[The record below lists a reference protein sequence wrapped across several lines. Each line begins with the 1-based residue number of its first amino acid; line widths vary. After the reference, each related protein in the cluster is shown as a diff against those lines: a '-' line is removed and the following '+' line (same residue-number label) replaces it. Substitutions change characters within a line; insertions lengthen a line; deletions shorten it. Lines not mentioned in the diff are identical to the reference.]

1 MDFSI
6 TRDPHG
12 VPHVRGETAADA
24 WAGMGYACA
33 QDRLFQLDYDRRRAC
48 GRWAEIAGVGAVGGD
63 VLARRLG
70 LAAAAQR
77 DVAVMSATART
88 AFEAYASGV
97 NAAIAD
103 GALPLPGRYPVEPWL
118 VWHSVAAF
126 LVRHVLMGQWQ
137 HKLANAVLL
146 ARIGP
151 SAFAR
156 LETRPP
162 LGSPLAVPPGGR
174 LSAPVSRLL
183 DDALADVVGH
193 LGFLAEVEPGSNAW
207 AVSGR
212 RTAHGGAVICNDSHR
227 ALDTP
232 NVYWQCRVSCPD
244 FDVAGATFPGLPGF
258 PHFGFNG
265 SVGWAIT
272 HADADSQDLYL
283 ERFSGARYLTE
294 DGWAPAELRQ
304 ERIEVRGGSPVTVR
318 AWATR
323 HGPIVHGSPDSG
335 IALALKW
342 TGTYRANSGFECMF
356 PMLTAGSVAQLCDAQ
371 DGWVDPVNN
380 LVCADVAGDIAYQCR
395 GEVPVR
401 SSVGGRRLPVAGWD
415 GGCEWTS
422 TVPFSEL
429 PRTVDPSAGYVMT
442 ANNAIVDGD
451 APYLSY
457 TFAQPFRAE
466 RLRSLLDGGSALTA
480 GALAGLQADTVSAA
494 ARGWG
499 RVLGS
504 LGPFESSPEAE
515 AARSLLAGF
524 DGDLAAESA
533 AALLYACFVRA
544 LAAELYR
551 PILGPDTWGW
561 VASGALAPTISLV
574 RRWLGADTWELLG
587 MPTAPDGG
595 LGPADCGPGA
605 GAGAAGERGRRVL
618 AAVPAALA
626 SAWAAAVKLGGRDP
640 RQWRWG
646 DVHQAV
652 LVHPLG
658 AAEGGPG
665 RLPGVPMGG
674 DADTLQAAGYGWR
687 AGAPFTVTSLS
698 VYRQVVD
705 LADGRSASFVIPGG
719 ASGDPASPHFA
730 DQLAEWAAHR
740 RIPMTTDGAGGL
752 SGGSL
757 EDDYFGADGEVLVV
771 VVRVGDREV
780 DAAVGPLG
788 QAAAV
793 EGDSAGGEEDGPRH
807 RLVVDVAD
815 EVRARLPL
823 DLEGAGRGRVR
834 SRPGLARLHPDRAE
848 ADLAVG
854 LQPGDVAGQVDAGD
868 GRVRAGLVILGGE
881 HQRRVF
887 RRQLRDHR
895 VPVADHRR
903 GRVRPGQAG
912 R

>member
-6 TRDPHG
+6 TRDGHG
-12 VPHVRGETAADA
+12 VPHVHGETAADA

-33 QDRLFQLDYDRRRAC
+33 HDRLFQLDYDRRRAC
-48 GRWAEIAGVGAVGGD
+48 GRWAEIAGARAVGGD

-77 DVAVMSATART
+77 DVAVMSAQARA

-103 GALPLPGRYPVEPWL
+103 GALPLPGRYQAEPWRA
-118 VWHSVAAF
+118 WHSVAAF

-162 LGSPLAVPPGGR
+162 LGSALAVPPGGR

-193 LGFLAEVEPGSNAW
+193 LGFLAEVEPGSNTW

-283 ERFSGARYLTE
+283 ERFSGARYRTE
-294 DGWAPAELRQ
+294 DGWAQADLRQ
-304 ERIEVRGGSPVTVR
+304 ERIVVRGGSTVTVP
-318 AWATR
+318 AWVTR
-323 HGPIVHGSPDSG
+323 HGPIVHGSPYSG

-356 PMLTAGSVAQLCDAQ
+356 PMLTAGSVEEMCDAQ

-401 SSVGGRRLPVAGWD
+401 SSEGGRRLPVAGWD
-415 GGCEWTS
+415 GRCEWTS
-422 TVPFSEL
+422 SVPFDEL
-429 PRTVDPSAGYVMT
+429 PRTVDPSAGYVMS

-466 RLRSLLDGGSALTA
+466 RLRSLLDGPAVLTVD
-480 GALAGLQADTVSAA
+480 ALAGMQADTVSVA
-494 ARGWG
+494 ARAWG

-504 LGPFESSPEAE
+504 LGPFEDSPDAE
-515 AARSLLAGF
+515 AARSLLVGF

-533 AALLYACFVRA
+533 VALLYACFVRA
-544 LAAELYR
+544 LAAGLYR
-551 PILGPDTWGW
+551 PILGPDTWDW
-561 VASGALAPTISLV
+561 VASGVLAPTISLV
-574 RRWLGADTWELLG
+574 RRWLSNDTWELLG
-587 MPTAPDGG
+587 MPAVPGGVLDGTG
-595 LGPADCGPGA
+595 SGPGREL
-605 GAGAAGERGRRVL
+605 GAAGERGRRVL

-626 SAWAAAVKLGGRDP
+626 SAWAAAVRLAGPDP

-646 DVHQAV
+646 GVHQAV
-652 LVHPLG
+652 RVHPLG
-658 AAEGGPG
+658 ADGGDPG
-665 RLPGVPMGG
+665 RLATVPMGG
-674 DADTLQAAGYGWR
+674 DADTIQAAGYGWR
-687 AGAPFTVTSLS
+687 AGGPFTVASLS

-705 LADGRSASFVIPGG
+705 LAAGRSAGYVIPGG

-740 RIPMTTDGAGGL
+740 RIPMTAAE
-752 SGGSL
+752 SGK
-757 EDDYFGADGEVLVV
+757 AD
-771 VVRVGDREV
+771 R
-780 DAAVGPLG
+780 
-788 QAAAV
+788 
-793 EGDSAGGEEDGPRH
+793 
-807 RLVVDVAD
+807 
-815 EVRARLPL
+815 
-823 DLEGAGRGRVR
+823 
-834 SRPGLARLHPDRAE
+834 
-848 ADLAVG
+848 
-854 LQPGDVAGQVDAGD
+854 
-868 GRVRAGLVILGGE
+868 
-881 HQRRVF
+881 
-887 RRQLRDHR
+887 
-895 VPVADHRR
+895 
-903 GRVRPGQAG
+903 
-912 R
+912 

>member
-1 MDFSI
+1 MDFQI
-6 TRDPHG
+6 TRDGHG
-12 VPHVRGETAADA
+12 VPHVRGETPADA

-48 GRWAEIAGVGAVGGD
+48 GRWAEIAGAGAVGGD

-77 DVAVMSATART
+77 DVAVMSGTARA
-88 AFEAYASGV
+88 AFEAYAGGV

-103 GALPLPGRYPVEPWL
+103 GAMPLPGRYPVEPWL
-118 VWHSVAAF
+118 AWHSVAAF

-151 SAFAR
+151 DAFAR

-162 LGSPLAVPPGGR
+162 LGSPLAVPPDGR

-212 RTAHGGAVICNDSHR
+212 RTAHGAAVICNDSHR

-244 FDVAGATFPGLPGF
+244 FDVVGATFPGLPGF

-283 ERFSGARYLTE
+283 ERFSGASYLTE
-294 DGWAPAELRQ
+294 AGWAPADLRQ
-304 ERIEVRGGSPVTVR
+304 ERIEVRGGRPVTVP

-323 HGPIVHGSPDSG
+323 HGPIVHGSPESG
-335 IALALKW
+335 IGLALKW
-342 TGTYRANSGFECMF
+342 TGTYRANTGFECMF
-356 PMLTAGSVAQLCDAQ
+356 PMLTAGSAAEMCDAQ

-380 LVCADVAGDIAYQCR
+380 LVCADVSGRIAYQCR
-395 GEVPVR
+395 GEVPIR
-401 SSVGGRRLPVAGWD
+401 SSEGGRRLPAAGWD
-415 GGCEWTS
+415 GECEWTS
-422 TVPFSEL
+422 TVPFGAL
-429 PRTVDPSAGYVMT
+429 PRTVDPSVGYVMT

-466 RLRSLLDGGSALTA
+466 RLRSLLDGRAALTVDS
-480 GALAGLQADTVSAA
+480 LAGMQSDTVSVA

-504 LGPFESSPEAE
+504 LGPFDVADAES
-515 AARSLLAGF
+515 ARSLLAGF

-544 LAAELYR
+544 LAAGLYR
-551 PILGPDTWGW
+551 PILGPETWEW
-561 VASGALAPTISLV
+561 VASGSLAPTISLI
-574 RRWLGADTWELLG
+574 RRWLGNDTWELLG
-587 MPTAPDGG
+587 MPAAPGG
-595 LGPADCGPGA
+595 GPDSPASGQ
-605 GAGAAGERGRRVL
+605 RVL
-618 AAVPAALA
+618 AAVPEALA
-626 SAWAAAVKLGGRDP
+626 SAWTAAVALGGPDP

-646 DVHQAV
+646 DVHQTAR
-652 LVHPLG
+652 VHPLG
-658 AAEGGPG
+658 RDAG
-665 RLPGVPMGG
+665 RFAGVPMGG
-674 DADTLQAAGYGWR
+674 DADTIQAAGYGWR
-687 AGAPFTVTSLS
+687 AGAPFTVASLS

-705 LADGRSASFVIPGG
+705 LADGGSASYVIPGG
-719 ASGDPASPHFA
+719 ASGDPAGPHFA

-740 RIPMTTDGAGGL
+740 RIRMFAP
-752 SGGSL
+752 
-757 EDDYFGADGEVLVV
+757 
-771 VVRVGDREV
+771 
-780 DAAVGPLG
+780 
-788 QAAAV
+788 
-793 EGDSAGGEEDGPRH
+793 EG
-807 RLVVDVAD
+807 
-815 EVRARLPL
+815 
-823 DLEGAGRGRVR
+823 
-834 SRPGLARLHPDRAE
+834 
-848 ADLAVG
+848 
-854 LQPGDVAGQVDAGD
+854 
-868 GRVRAGLVILGGE
+868 
-881 HQRRVF
+881 
-887 RRQLRDHR
+887 
-895 VPVADHRR
+895 
-903 GRVRPGQAG
+903 
-912 R
+912 

>member
-1 MDFSI
+1 MDFQI
-6 TRDPHG
+6 TRDGHG
-12 VPHVRGETAADA
+12 VPHVRGETPADA

-48 GRWAEIAGVGAVGGD
+48 GRWAEIAGAGAVGGD

-77 DVAVMSATART
+77 DVAVMSGTARA
-88 AFEAYASGV
+88 AFEAYAGGV

-103 GALPLPGRYPVEPWL
+103 GAMPLPGRYPVEPWL
-118 VWHSVAAF
+118 AWHSVAAF

-151 SAFAR
+151 DAFAR

-162 LGSPLAVPPGGR
+162 LGSPLAVPPDGR

-212 RTAHGGAVICNDSHR
+212 RTAHGAAVICNDSHR

-244 FDVAGATFPGLPGF
+244 FDVVGATFPGLPGF

-283 ERFSGARYLTE
+283 ERFSGASYLTE
-294 DGWAPAELRQ
+294 AGWAPADLRQ
-304 ERIEVRGGSPVTVR
+304 ERIEVRGGPPVTVP

-323 HGPIVHGSPDSG
+323 HGPIVHGSPESG
-335 IALALKW
+335 IGLALKW
-342 TGTYRANSGFECMF
+342 TGTYRANTGFECMF
-356 PMLTAGSVAQLCDAQ
+356 PMLTAGSAAEMCDAQ

-380 LVCADVAGDIAYQCR
+380 LVCADVSGRIAYQCR
-395 GEVPVR
+395 GEVPIR
-401 SSVGGRRLPVAGWD
+401 SSEGGRRLPAAGWD
-415 GGCEWTS
+415 GECEWTS
-422 TVPFSEL
+422 TVPFGAL
-429 PRTVDPSAGYVMT
+429 PRTVDPSVGYVMT

-466 RLRSLLDGGSALTA
+466 RLRSLLDGRAALTVDS
-480 GALAGLQADTVSAA
+480 LAGMQSDTVSVA

-504 LGPFESSPEAE
+504 LGPFDVADAES
-515 AARSLLAGF
+515 ARSLLAGF

-544 LAAELYR
+544 LAAGLYR
-551 PILGPDTWGW
+551 PILGPETWEW
-561 VASGALAPTISLV
+561 VASGSLAPTISLI
-574 RRWLGADTWELLG
+574 RRWLGNDTWELLG
-587 MPTAPDGG
+587 MPAAPGG
-595 LGPADCGPGA
+595 GPDSPASGQ
-605 GAGAAGERGRRVL
+605 RVL
-618 AAVPAALA
+618 AAVPEALA
-626 SAWAAAVKLGGRDP
+626 SAWTAAVALGGPDP

-646 DVHQAV
+646 DVHQTAR
-652 LVHPLG
+652 VHPLG
-658 AAEGGPG
+658 RDAG
-665 RLPGVPMGG
+665 RFAGVPMGG
-674 DADTLQAAGYGWR
+674 DADTIQAAGYGWR
-687 AGAPFTVTSLS
+687 AGAPFTVASLS

-705 LADGRSASFVIPGG
+705 LADGGSASYVIPGG
-719 ASGDPASPHFA
+719 ASGDPAGPHFA

-740 RIPMTTDGAGGL
+740 RIRMFAP
-752 SGGSL
+752 
-757 EDDYFGADGEVLVV
+757 
-771 VVRVGDREV
+771 
-780 DAAVGPLG
+780 
-788 QAAAV
+788 
-793 EGDSAGGEEDGPRH
+793 EG
-807 RLVVDVAD
+807 
-815 EVRARLPL
+815 
-823 DLEGAGRGRVR
+823 
-834 SRPGLARLHPDRAE
+834 
-848 ADLAVG
+848 
-854 LQPGDVAGQVDAGD
+854 
-868 GRVRAGLVILGGE
+868 
-881 HQRRVF
+881 
-887 RRQLRDHR
+887 
-895 VPVADHRR
+895 
-903 GRVRPGQAG
+903 
-912 R
+912 

>member
-1 MDFSI
+1 MRRRSHGPFEIIGFMDFSI
-6 TRDPHG
+6 TRDGHG
-12 VPHVRGETAADA
+12 VPHVQGETAADA

-48 GRWAEIAGVGAVGGD
+48 GRWAEIAGSGAVRGD

-70 LAAAAQR
+70 LAAAAER
-77 DVAVMSATART
+77 DVAAMSATTRT

-97 NAAIAD
+97 NAALAD
-103 GALPLPGRYPVEPWL
+103 GAMPLPGRHEVEPWL
-118 VWHSVAAF
+118 VWHSVAAY

-146 ARIGP
+146 ARVGP

-183 DDALADVVGH
+183 DDALGDVVGH

-272 HADADSQDLYL
+272 HADGDSQDLYL
-283 ERFSGARYLTE
+283 ERFSGRRYLTE

-304 ERIEVRGGSPVTVR
+304 ERIEVRGGPPVTVQ

-323 HGPIVHGSPDSG
+323 HGPIVHGSPESG

-342 TGTYRANSGFECMF
+342 TGTYRANRGFECLF

-371 DGWVDPVNN
+371 EGWVDPVNN
-380 LVCADVAGDIAYQCR
+380 LVCADAAGDIAYQCR

-401 SSVGGRRLPVAGWD
+401 SSASGRRLPAVGWD
-415 GGCEWTS
+415 GECEWTS
-422 TVPFSEL
+422 AVPFDEL
-429 PRTVDPSAGYVMT
+429 PRVVDPSVGYVMT

-466 RLRSLLDGGSALTA
+466 RLRSLLDGRDALTA
-480 GALAGLQADTVSAA
+480 ETLAGMQADTVSVA

-504 LGPFESSPEAE
+504 LGPFHGSPNAE

-524 DGDLAAESA
+524 DGDLAAGSA
-533 AALLYACFVRA
+533 AALLYACFVRE
-544 LAAELYR
+544 LAAGLYR
-551 PILGPDTWGW
+551 PILGPEAWDW
-561 VASGALAPTISLV
+561 VASGSLAPTISLI
-574 RRWLGADTWELLG
+574 RRWLGSDTWELLG
-587 MPTAPDGG
+587 LPG
-595 LGPADCGPGA
+595 GPGA
-605 GAGAAGERGRRVL
+605 VGAGSAEAGLAEARSGSAGADGGGERGQRVL
-618 AAVPAALA
+618 AAVPGALA
-626 SAWAAAVKLGGRDP
+626 SAWAAAVELGGRDP

-646 DVHQAV
+646 DAHQAV
-652 LVHPLG
+652 RVHPL
-658 AAEGGPG
+658 AAADGGPG
-665 RLPGVPMGG
+665 PLPGTAMGG
-674 DADTLQAAGYGWR
+674 DADTIQAGGYGWR
-687 AGAPFTVTSLS
+687 AGTPFTVTSLS

-705 LADGRSASFVIPGG
+705 LADGASASSVIPGG

-730 DQLAEWAAHR
+730 DQLARWAAHR
-740 RIPMTTDGAGGL
+740 RIPMMAP
-752 SGGSL
+752 
-757 EDDYFGADGEVLVV
+757 GE
-771 VVRVGDREV
+771 
-780 DAAVGPLG
+780 
-788 QAAAV
+788 
-793 EGDSAGGEEDGPRH
+793 
-807 RLVVDVAD
+807 
-815 EVRARLPL
+815 
-823 DLEGAGRGRVR
+823 
-834 SRPGLARLHPDRAE
+834 
-848 ADLAVG
+848 
-854 LQPGDVAGQVDAGD
+854 PGD
-868 GRVRAGLVILGGE
+868 
-881 HQRRVF
+881 
-887 RRQLRDHR
+887 
-895 VPVADHRR
+895 
-903 GRVRPGQAG
+903 
-912 R
+912 

>member
-1 MDFSI
+1 M
-6 TRDPHG
+6 
-12 VPHVRGETAADA
+12 
-24 WAGMGYACA
+24 
-33 QDRLFQLDYDRRRAC
+33 LFRS
-48 GRWAEIAGVGAVGGD
+48 AVGGD
-63 VLARRLG
+63 V
-70 LAAAAQR
+70 
-77 DVAVMSATART
+77 
-88 AFEAYASGV
+88 
-97 NAAIAD
+97 
-103 GALPLPGRYPVEPWL
+103 
-118 VWHSVAAF
+118 
-126 LVRHVLMGQWQ
+126 
-137 HKLANAVLL
+137 L

-183 DDALADVVGH
+183 DDALDDVVGH

-283 ERFSGARYLTE
+283 ERFSGGRYLTE
-294 DGWAPAELRQ
+294 DGWAPAELRH
-304 ERIEVRGGSPVTVR
+304 ERIEVRGGSPVTVP

-323 HGPIVHGSPDSG
+323 HGPIVHGSPGSG

-356 PMLTAGSVAQLCDAQ
+356 PMLTAASVAEMCDAQ

-395 GEVPVR
+395 GEVPMR
-401 SSVGGRRLPVAGWD
+401 SSEGGRRLPVAGWD

-422 TVPFSEL
+422 PVPFSSL

-466 RLRSLLDGGSALTA
+466 RLRSLLDGRATLTA
-480 GALAGLQADTVSAA
+480 EALAGMQADTVSVA

-504 LGPFESSPEAE
+504 LGPIEDSPEAE

-551 PILGPDTWGW
+551 PILGHDTWEW
-561 VASGALAPTISLV
+561 VASGVLAPTISLI
-574 RRWLGADTWELLG
+574 RRWLGADTWGLLG
-587 MPTAPDGG
+587 MPEPAGGADGG
-595 LGPADCGPGA
+595 
-605 GAGAAGERGRRVL
+605 ERRDRVL

-626 SAWAAAVKLGGRDP
+626 AAWAAAVKIAGQDPGR
-640 RQWRWG
+640 WRWG

-652 LVHPLG
+652 LAHPLG
-658 AAEGGPG
+658 PAAGGPG
-665 RLPGVPMGG
+665 PLPRVPMGG

-687 AGAPFTVTSLS
+687 AGGPFTVTSLS

-719 ASGDPASPHFA
+719 ASGDPADPHFA

-740 RIPMTTDGAGGL
+740 RIPMTAPE
-752 SGGSL
+752 SSA
-757 EDDYFGADGEVLVV
+757 AD
-771 VVRVGDREV
+771 R
-780 DAAVGPLG
+780 
-788 QAAAV
+788 
-793 EGDSAGGEEDGPRH
+793 
-807 RLVVDVAD
+807 
-815 EVRARLPL
+815 
-823 DLEGAGRGRVR
+823 
-834 SRPGLARLHPDRAE
+834 
-848 ADLAVG
+848 
-854 LQPGDVAGQVDAGD
+854 
-868 GRVRAGLVILGGE
+868 
-881 HQRRVF
+881 
-887 RRQLRDHR
+887 
-895 VPVADHRR
+895 
-903 GRVRPGQAG
+903 
-912 R
+912 

>member
-6 TRDPHG
+6 TRDAHG
-12 VPHVRGETAADA
+12 VPHVLGETAADA

-48 GRWAEIAGVGAVGGD
+48 GRWAEIAGAGAVGGD

-88 AFEAYASGV
+88 AFESYASGV

-103 GALPLPGRYPVEPWL
+103 GAAPLPGRYPVEPWQA
-118 VWHSVAAF
+118 WHSVAAF

-151 SAFAR
+151 AAFAQ

-162 LGSPLAVPPGGR
+162 LGSPLAVPSGGR

-232 NVYWQCRVSCPD
+232 NVYWQCRVSCRS
-244 FDVAGATFPGLPGF
+244 FDVVGATFPGLPGF

-283 ERFSGARYLTE
+283 ERFSGHRYLTE
-294 DGWAPAELRQ
+294 DGWEPAEPRP
-304 ERIEVRGGSPVTVR
+304 ERIEVRGGSHVTVP
-318 AWATR
+318 AWVTR
-323 HGPIVHGSPDSG
+323 HGPIVHGSPDAG

-356 PMLTAGSVAQLCDAQ
+356 PMLTAGSVEEMCDAQ

-401 SSVGGRRLPVAGWD
+401 SSEGGRRLPAAGWD

-422 TVPFSEL
+422 TVPFAEL
-429 PRTVDPSAGYVMT
+429 PRSVDPAAGYVLS

-466 RLRSLLDGGSALTA
+466 RLRSQLDGRA
-480 GALAGLQADTVSAA
+480 GWTVDALAGMQADTVSAA

-499 RVLGS
+499 RVLGG
-504 LGPFESSPEAE
+504 LGPFEGSPRAE

-551 PILGPDTWGW
+551 PILGHDTWDW
-561 VASGALAPTISLV
+561 VASGVLAPTISLV

-587 MPTAPDGG
+587 MPTPASASVSADGAP
-595 LGPADCGPGA
+595 GPDDPGP
-605 GAGAAGERGRRVL
+605 GAAGERGRRVL

-626 SAWAAAVKLGGRDP
+626 SAWAAAVKLGGPDP

-652 LVHPLG
+652 RAHPLG
-658 AAEGGPG
+658 VAAGGPG

-687 AGAPFTVTSLS
+687 AGAPFTVASLS

-740 RIPMTTDGAGGL
+740 RIPMTGP
-752 SGGSL
+752 SG
-757 EDDYFGADGEVLVV
+757 
-771 VVRVGDREV
+771 
-780 DAAVGPLG
+780 
-788 QAAAV
+788 AAA
-793 EGDSAGGEEDGPRH
+793 
-807 RLVVDVAD
+807 
-815 EVRARLPL
+815 
-823 DLEGAGRGRVR
+823 
-834 SRPGLARLHPDRAE
+834 DR
-848 ADLAVG
+848 
-854 LQPGDVAGQVDAGD
+854 
-868 GRVRAGLVILGGE
+868 
-881 HQRRVF
+881 
-887 RRQLRDHR
+887 
-895 VPVADHRR
+895 
-903 GRVRPGQAG
+903 
-912 R
+912 

>member
-6 TRDPHG
+6 TRDGHG
-12 VPHVRGETAADA
+12 VPQVRAETAADA

-48 GRWAEIAGVGAVGGD
+48 GRWAEIAGAGAVGGD
-63 VLARRLG
+63 ALARRLG
-70 LAAAAQR
+70 LGPAARR
-77 DVAVMSATART
+77 DVAAMSAPVHA

-103 GALPLPGRYPVEPWL
+103 GARPRPGQYEVEPWQA
-118 VWHSVAAF
+118 WHSVAAY

-151 SAFAR
+151 DAFAR

-183 DDALADVVGH
+183 DDALDDVVGH

-207 AVSGR
+207 AVSGA

-232 NVYWQCRVSCPD
+232 NVYWQCRVTCPD

-283 ERFSGARYLTE
+283 ERFSGDQYRTE
-294 DGWAPAELRQ
+294 DGWAPADVRE
-304 ERIEVRGGSPVTVR
+304 ERIEVRGGSPVTVQ

-323 HGPIVHGSPDSG
+323 HGPIVHGSPEEG

-342 TGTYRANSGFECMF
+342 TGTHQANRGFECLL
-356 PMLTAGSVAQLCDAQ
+356 PMLTATSAEEMCDAQ

-380 LVCADVAGDIAYQCR
+380 LVCADVAGRIAYQCR

-401 SSVGGRRLPVAGWD
+401 SSEGGRRLPVAGWD
-415 GGCEWTS
+415 GGCEWTGA
-422 TVPFSEL
+422 VPFGEL
-429 PRTVDPSAGYVMT
+429 PRTVDPSVGYVMT

-466 RLRSLLDGGSALTA
+466 RLRSLLDRPGRLTA
-480 GALAGLQADTVSAA
+480 DGLAAMQADTVSVA
-494 ARGWG
+494 ARAWG
-499 RVLGS
+499 RLLGS
-504 LGPFESSPEAE
+504 LGPIDDPRAES
-515 AARSLLAGF
+515 ARSLLAGF
-524 DGDLAAESA
+524 DGDLAAASA
-533 AALLYACFVRA
+533 PALLYACFVRA
-544 LAAELYR
+544 LATELYR
-551 PILGPDTWGW
+551 PILGPQTWDW
-561 VASGALAPTISLV
+561 VASGVLAPTTSLV
-574 RRWLGADTWELLG
+574 RRWLGNDTWELLG
-587 MPTAPDGG
+587 MPT
-595 LGPADCGPGA
+595 GPADGA
-605 GAGAAGERGRRVL
+605 GPTFDADVRRGRVL
-618 AAVPAALA
+618 TAVPAALA
-626 SAWAAAVKLGGRDP
+626 SAWTAAMAAGGPDP

-652 LVHPLG
+652 RTHPLAP
-658 AAEGGPG
+658 AAGGPG
-665 RLPGVPMGG
+665 LLPGTAMGG

-687 AGAPFTVTSLS
+687 PGGPFTVLSLS

-705 LADGRSASFVIPGG
+705 LADGASAGYVIPGG

-740 RIPMTTDGAGGL
+740 RIPMTPPAG
-752 SGGSL
+752 
-757 EDDYFGADGEVLVV
+757 
-771 VVRVGDREV
+771 
-780 DAAVGPLG
+780 
-788 QAAAV
+788 
-793 EGDSAGGEEDGPRH
+793 
-807 RLVVDVAD
+807 
-815 EVRARLPL
+815 
-823 DLEGAGRGRVR
+823 
-834 SRPGLARLHPDRAE
+834 
-848 ADLAVG
+848 
-854 LQPGDVAGQVDAGD
+854 
-868 GRVRAGLVILGGE
+868 
-881 HQRRVF
+881 
-887 RRQLRDHR
+887 
-895 VPVADHRR
+895 
-903 GRVRPGQAG
+903 
-912 R
+912 